1 MKALPSIIISIEDF
15 QKIKSIIS
23 HNESIDMDL
32 LSEELDRAHLV
43 MSEYL
48 PKDVVSMNKTVKFL
62 DLDTNKESTVT
73 LVYPEEADI
82 NESKISILSPIGSAL
97 IGLQIGQTIEWPIG
111 DRKIKKL
118 QVRELL
124 TS

>member
-1 MKALPSIIISIEDF
+1 MKTPPSIVISIEDF

-23 HNESIDMDL
+23 YSENKNADL
-32 LSEELDRAHLV
+32 LAEELDRAELV
-43 MSEYL
+43 MADYL
-48 PKDVVSMNKTVKFL
+48 PNDVVAMNRKVKFA
-62 DLDTNKESTVT
+62 DLETDKEQTVI

-82 NESKISILSPIGSAL
+82 AENKISILSPIGSAL
-97 IGLQIGQTIEWPIG
+97 IGLRVGQIIEWPVNDSKTKRI
-111 DRKIKKL
+111 